1 MADPRLASFVEEHID
16 PRNIVKYPKT
26 PIVEDLRA
34 RRAYIRILGIS
45 DTDQVNWNDP
55 RIQVD
60 MRAKLVWVKFGGY
73 WTRKAFIDLKNTDSR
88 YPDKKNKIFDQE
100 QLNVFN
106 LTRSFGFFRSINT
119 SKTQWDKLAAKL
131 AHHVNQQGI
140 REIVEVAMQLA
151 PSHMTGIQFNA
162 TTQENDAMCEL
173 WTYEPRSKHF
183 LSNNIPIKKK
193 LGLEKM
199 TAQDWAEYSR
209 KRKELIDQ
217 VNAQDALKREEESD
231 RAHTALAEQVAYE
244 IVRDVTADVEPVAAA
259 PEVVVPEEDEVV
271 YIGTKKR
278 NRDLDP
284 YDDDEMEVL
293 RPGKKRIDLA
303 EYVGKKRPYEVGT
316 RVKSSSSNGRNV
328 GGFELPEL
336 GPNLFARFEEP
347 DLGQFVAGF
356 KPPQQQPFE

>member
-34 RRAYIRILGIS
+34 RRAYIRILGIA

-106 LTRSFGFFRSINT
+106 LTRAFGFFRSINT

-151 PSHMTGIQFNA
+151 PSHMTGIQFDA

-199 TAQDWAEYSR
+199 TAQDWAEYAK
-209 KRKELIDQ
+209 KRKDLIDQ
-217 VNAQDALKREEESD
+217 VNLQKQLQVEEEEE
-231 RAHTALAEQVAYE
+231 RTRTGVAEQVAYE
-244 IVRDVTADVEPVAAA
+244 IARDVASEVEPA
-259 PEVVVPEEDEVV
+259 VVVPEEDEV
-271 YIGTKKR
+271 IFMGIKKR
-278 NRDLDP
+278 DRELDP
-284 YDDDEMEVL
+284 YEDDVMEVL
-293 RPGKKRIDLA
+293 RPAKKRIDLA

-347 DLGQFVAGF
+347 DLGQFAAGF
-356 KPPQQQPFE
+356 KPPDQRPFE